1 MLKKIWQSLPQPFWG
16 VVSVIIAK
24 FIFDEMG
31 WSILDTFRL
40 PAWPTFIG
48 IIIITSALVV
58 FARWKAAR
66 QNSEDGHQN

>member
-1 MLKKIWQSLPQPFWG
+1 MLKKIWQSLPQPIWG
-16 VVSVIIAK
+16 GISAMIAIL
-24 FIFDEMG
+24 IFDKMG
-31 WSILDTFRL
+31 WSILDTLRL

-66 QNSEDGHQN
+66 QNSEGGHQN